1 MKSKRIIG
9 ANLDGNRGKVYF
21 QLENGIYAEV
31 PVGEEGM
38 VLLWPTFLEAF
49 NPLDY
54 SGRFE
59 VVDMEELPSEVVRD
73 ATARLRK
80 EPESRRYKDCG
91 EEREKMAEDDE
102 NDWVKNEEQYIALA
116 KTGGFWK

>member
-9 ANLDGNRGKVYF
+9 ASLDGTRGKVYF

-31 PVGEEGM
+31 PVGEEG
-38 VLLWPTFLEAF
+38 VVHLWPTFLEAF

-59 VVDMEELPSEVVRD
+59 VIDAEELPSEVLRD

-80 EPESRRYKDCG
+80 EHEDKRYKACG
-91 EEREKMAEDDE
+91 KAREEMATDDE
-102 NDWVKNEEQYIALA
+102 NDWVRNEEYYIEQA

>member
-1 MKSKRIIG
+1 M
-9 ANLDGNRGKVYF
+9 YF

-38 VLLWPTFLEAF
+38 VFLWPTFLEAF

-59 VVDMEELPSEVVRD
+59 VVDMAELPSEVVRD
-73 ATARLRK
+73 ANSRLRK
-80 EPESRRYKDCG
+80 EPEDERYKACG
-91 EEREKMAEDDE
+91 EAREEMAKDDE
-102 NDWVKNEEQYIALA
+102 TDWVRNEEYYIEQA
-116 KTGGFWK
+116 KTGGIWK